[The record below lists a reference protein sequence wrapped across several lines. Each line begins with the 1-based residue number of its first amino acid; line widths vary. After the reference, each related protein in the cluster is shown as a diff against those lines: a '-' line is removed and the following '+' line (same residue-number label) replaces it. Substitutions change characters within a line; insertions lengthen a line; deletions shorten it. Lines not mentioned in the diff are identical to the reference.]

1 MCSLQ
6 NDYENKPLHQ
16 FNISQDTQRF
26 PIKLNFSRE
35 RISDKTYFFLVGSG
49 SSVLFGLLHCRFA
62 IRPWRF
68 ETESGFDS
76 FWFSAS
82 LNASN
87 SIFILYASWFTFT
100 KIRYN
105 YRWTGQISLELVH
118 TRPHNP
124 QTVHFRPNSFFFI
137 CQSMR
142 LVLIRRVVQMRIFY
156 LKSRKSRGHPFW
168 PNS

>member
-62 IRPWRF
+62 IRP
-68 ETESGFDS
+68 
-76 FWFSAS
+76 
-82 LNASN
+82 
-87 SIFILYASWFTFT
+87 
-100 KIRYN
+100 
-105 YRWTGQISLELVH
+105 
-118 TRPHNP
+118 
-124 QTVHFRPNSFFFI
+124 
-137 CQSMR
+137 
-142 LVLIRRVVQMRIFY
+142 
-156 LKSRKSRGHPFW
+156 
-168 PNS
+168 